1 MATRT
6 AAQTTAH
13 THTLDTALAQATLDN
28 DDREEGEID
37 DEGDEERAGAEG
49 AHAAQTV
56 TVADTG
62 PGRPPTATPALSTSA
77 LLAVKDQSKQIIAEL
92 LTYGVSPEYLLSV
105 GVSRD
110 ILEISFHELNLDL
123 AVPTVAPQ
131 AFPYFPP
138 LATSLSAHATP
149 FTPRSPLSPGRT
161 ASPPPVNPEL
171 AALEAQKR
179 QQLLARKAA
188 LLARKQQQALESDVD
203 ALFAAAPS
211 PATSSASAVTKE
223 TRSARR
229 NRKKRKLMAAQAV
242 HDLRESVDH
251 TEETVDVPSPGPFV
265 VAANAEAGPSSRYNS
280 VARSSAQPTSTF
292 VPTSVAGRPKATD
305 LEGEPAHAMSSAS
318 LTKGHAAPAYIASAS
333 TRMIIE
339 LSDDES
345 EEEEEQA
352 GDGADEEMRDSTP
365 STSNSNLPSPSL
377 APSQPSR
384 RSSRPPGGEADQAAA
399 AAAAAEAAARAA
411 KAELDERERKHR
423 LEAKERE
430 IRRMMERIAEM
441 ERRKKEARSKKGE
454 SASPAPQQTPPV
466 AANGHAE
473 QATVD
478 AQPNDVQSVESSITT
493 AAARATPTPAPVSE
507 VPSQPPSSASS
518 LFRPYQSS
526 LSRYPLCR
534 ASAASDSASIRS
546 TSLAPAADVP
556 APAPAES
563 GKAGIASWVARK
575 RGVDTSRRLCKA
587 EAGGGRCHDTKCKS
601 LHISSFVPTAEEVA
615 EYEALERA
623 VVPTSANDASQ

>member
-1 MATRT
+1 MATGT
-6 AAQTTAH
+6 AARTTAH
-13 THTLDTALAQATLDN
+13 GKRTHARTLDTAPRD

-37 DEGDEERAGAEG
+37 DDSEGGTVEG
-49 AHAAQTV
+49 AGSAQTATV
-56 TVADTG
+56 TDIG
-62 PGRPPTATPALSTSA
+62 PGRPPTATPGPSTSA
-77 LLAVKDQSKQIIAEL
+77 LLAVKEQSKQIIAEL

-123 AVPTVAPQ
+123 SVPTAAPQ

-203 ALFAAAPS
+203 ALFAAAPPPS
-211 PATSSASAVTKE
+211 SSSAATKE

-242 HDLRESVDH
+242 HDLREAVDH
-251 TEETVDVPSPGPFV
+251 TEETVDVPSPGPFG
-265 VAANAEAGPSSRYNS
+265 VAGNAEAGPSSRYNS
-280 VARSSAQPTSTF
+280 VARSSTQPTSTF
-292 VPTSVAGRPKATD
+292 VPTSVAGRPKAAD
-305 LEGEPAHAMSSAS
+305 LEGEPAHAMSSAR
-318 LTKGHAAPAYIASAS
+318 LTKSHAAPAYIAGAS

-345 EEEEEQA
+345 EEDEQA
-352 GDGADEEMRDSTP
+352 GDGADGEMRDSTP
-365 STSNSNLPSPSL
+365 STSNSNLLSPAL
-377 APSQPSR
+377 APSQSLR

-399 AAAAAEAAARAA
+399 AEAAAEAAARAA

-430 IRRMMERIAEM
+430 IQRMMERIAEM
-441 ERRKKEARSKKGE
+441 ERRKKEAGQQKGE
-454 SASPAPQQTPPV
+454 SASPAPQPPPPV
-466 AANGHAE
+466 VANGHANLPTVE
-473 QATVD
+473 VEPNQAQGV
-478 AQPNDVQSVESSITT
+478 ASSTT
-493 AAARATPTPAPVSE
+493 PASARSTPTLAQPAPVPE
-507 VPSQPPSSASS
+507 

-534 ASAASDSASIRS
+534 ASAASDSASIPS
-546 TSLAPAADVP
+546 FTPSADVP

-623 VVPTSANDASQ
+623 AAPTSANDASQ

>member
-1 MATRT
+1 MATST
-6 AAQTTAH
+6 AARTTAH
-13 THTLDTALAQATLDN
+13 GKRTHAHTLDTPHVAALD

-37 DEGDEERAGAEG
+37 DDSGGGGVAEG
-49 AHAAQTV
+49 AGSAQAAA
-56 TVADTG
+56 VADTG
-62 PGRPPTATPALSTSA
+62 PGRPATTTPALSTSA
-77 LLAVKDQSKQIIAEL
+77 LLAVKEQSKQIIAEL

-123 AVPTVAPQ
+123 SVPTVAPQ

-211 PATSSASAVTKE
+211 PASSSAATKE

-265 VAANAEAGPSSRYNS
+265 VSANAEVGPSSRYNS

-318 LTKGHAAPAYIASAS
+318 LSKGHAAPAYIASAS

-345 EEEEEQA
+345 EEEEQA

-365 STSNSNLPSPSL
+365 STSSGNIPSPSL

-384 RSSRPPGGEADQAAA
+384 RSSRPPAGEADQAAA

-430 IRRMMERIAEM
+430 IQRMMERIAEM
-441 ERRKKEARSKKGE
+441 ERRKKEAGSKKGE
-454 SASPAPQQTPPV
+454 SASPAPQPPPPV
-466 AANGHAE
+466 VANGHAALPIVE
-473 QATVD
+473 V
-478 AQPNDVQSVESSITT
+478 QPNEGQGVDPVAAT
-493 AAARATPTPAPVSE
+493 APARATPTPA
-507 VPSQPPSSASS
+507 QPAP

-534 ASAASDSASIRS
+534 ASAASDSASIPS
-546 TSLAPAADVP
+546 FAPSADVP
-556 APAPAES
+556 APAPADS

-623 VVPTSANDASQ
+623 AAPTLANDASQ

>member
-1 MATRT
+1 MATST

-13 THTLDTALAQATLDN
+13 AHTLDTAHAQATLDD

-37 DEGDEERAGAEG
+37 DDGQEEGGAAEG
-49 AHAAQTV
+49 AHDARTA

-62 PGRPPTATPALSTSA
+62 LRRPPTTTPALSTSA
-77 LLAVKDQSKQIIAEL
+77 LLAVKEQSKQIIAEL

-123 AVPTVAPQ
+123 AVPTMAPQ

-188 LLARKQQQALESDVD
+188 LLARKQQQAQALESDVD

-211 PATSSASAVTKE
+211 PTSSSAVTKE

-265 VAANAEAGPSSRYNS
+265 VAADVEAGPSSRHNS

-473 QATVD
+473 QATVE

-507 VPSQPPSSASS
+507 

-615 EYEALERA
+615 EYKALERA
-623 VVPTSANDASQ
+623 AAPTSANDASQ